1 MKKVAVF
8 GKPGGGKSTL
18 SKNLSAATGIPLYQL
33 DKIEY
38 LDGGEKVSED
48 IYLQKYNEILK
59 SEAWIIDGLGTIAT
73 FRQRLSEADTL
84 IYIDLPLKIHY
95 WWVTKRLFKSPFFK
109 PEGWPDKSPMIR
121 STITSWINLQKSP
134 KLWTPEFSKKLAG
147 MSEYKSVYHISS
159 VKELNGFIGEL
170 IDRKASL

>member
-18 SKNLSAATGIPLYQL
+18 SKNLSAATGIPLYPL
-33 DKIEY
+33 DRIEY

-59 SEAWIIDGLGTIAT
+59 SEAWIIDGLGTITT

-84 IYIDLPLKIHY
+84 IYIDLPLRIHY

-109 PEGWPDKSPMIR
+109 PEGWPNKSPMIR
-121 STITSWINLQKSP
+121 STIKGWINLQKSP

-147 MSEYKSVYHISS
+147 FSDHKSVYHISS
-159 VKELNGFIGEL
+159 VKELNNFIDKFINEQ
-170 IDRKASL
+170 ASS